1 MKELEKK
8 INIFFTLTIALG
20 ILYLAH
26 ITSVYTIIQYQ
37 LYINLI
43 YLRIGELIGLLLLI
57 SAISLTRLTI
67 KWLKEDILIGQ

>member
-1 MKELEKK
+1 MKRKVITMKELEKK

-43 YLRIGELIGLLLLI
+43 TLHTLKG
-57 SAISLTRLTI
+57 I
-67 KWLKEDILIGQ
+67 KIHFQCK